1 MNSKRAFSVASP
13 ALTRHTIA
21 PRAAEVK
28 HRREGGLFS
37 SRRCRASWK
46 LLVFRINRES
56 AVGWMGDVTP
66 RRTRGA
72 PLGGWGPS

>member
-21 PRAAEVK
+21 PQAAEVK
-28 HRREGGLFS
+28 HRREGGLFPS
-37 SRRCRASWK
+37 LRCRASWK